1 MSNTDRIKPTWD
13 PKKGLVAKPA
23 TPPTKKNTYKAKPA
37 NEVDKSFIENIAK
50 KVYEKVMN
58 EMDEL
63 PLRDPSF
70 DAPDDDSL
78 SKQVKVSKGDRALGT
93 AASKLAQLKGE
104 LSTILDRAEREGI
117 IRRKDGKTSIINLPK
132 YSQLIGD
139 LPKRIKA
146 LQLRVLPSLS
156 LDDEDEIQENVS
168 KNRKPI

>member
-1 MSNTDRIKPTWD
+1 
-13 PKKGLVAKPA
+13 
-23 TPPTKKNTYKAKPA
+23 
-37 NEVDKSFIENIAK
+37 
-50 KVYEKVMN
+50 
-58 EMDEL
+58 MDEL
-63 PLRDPSF
+63 PLRDPSL
-70 DAPDDDSL
+70 DAPTDDVL
-78 SKQVKVSKGDRALGT
+78 ARQVKPSKGDRALGT

-168 KNRKPI
+168 KNRKSI